1 MPYFSGLLHPSVLI
15 HPEHNNTY
23 PNACHRIARDSI
35 FRVTNKFHPLFG
47 KEFTVLS
54 NHFIQGVDSIFF
66 RIERNSITSIPVRW
80 TSLKPQNPYVVIS
93 NGRSLFCPKDL
104 LDLAQLVKYLKSE
117 QKHRRKGKAKK

>member
-1 MPYFSGLLHPSVLI
+1 MLI
-15 HPEHNNTY
+15 CKWQQGNNIY

-66 RIERNSITSIPVRW
+66 RSERSSRASIPVRW